1 MDLSLSLKTGEGLD
15 QLKQHLLKVA
25 GRDDSIEGVF
35 LARRRH
41 LQALN
46 VAQKACADALKR
58 LENNMPELAAEEL
71 KMAQQALNE
80 ITGQFDADDL
90 LGRIFADFCVG
101 K

>member
-1 MDLSLSLKTGEGLD
+1 
-15 QLKQHLLKVA
+15 LLKVA

-41 LQALN
+41 LHALN
-46 VAQKACADALKR
+46 VAQEACANALKR
-58 LENNMPELAAEEL
+58 LQENQMPELAAEEL
-71 KMAQQALNE
+71 KLAQQALNE